1 MCKSPR
7 GGGTNTPL
15 HPRRPATTLGL
26 DRPVTPLAVPA
37 TASGLT
43 STLPFALSLP
53 NRRGGP
59 RTGPWGRERRRQNG
73 EAGRPTGSAGRNQ
86 TSAGGPPHQLHAA
99 ATGLRA
105 GETGV
110 PLARPAGRFLLTP
123 SMVGTALKSRA
134 CLHR

>member
-1 MCKSPR
+1 MCKSLR

-26 DRPVTPLAVPA
+26 ARPVTPLAVPA
-37 TASGLT
+37 TAPGLT

-73 EAGRPTGSAGRNQ
+73 ERRADRQGARGGTKHRLGTPPTSSTPRGRASAPEELVR
-86 TSAGGPPHQLHAA
+86 
-99 ATGLRA
+99 R
-105 GETGV
+105 
-110 PLARPAGRFLLTP
+110 
-123 SMVGTALKSRA
+123 
-134 CLHR
+134 